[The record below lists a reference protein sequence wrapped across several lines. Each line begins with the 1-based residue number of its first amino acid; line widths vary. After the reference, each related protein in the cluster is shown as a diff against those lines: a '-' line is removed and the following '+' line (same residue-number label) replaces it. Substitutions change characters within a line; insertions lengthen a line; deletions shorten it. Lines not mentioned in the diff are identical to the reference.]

1 MPEAVLRPGDVVL
14 VGAEA
19 SVQFSGDR
27 ALTFRIIRV
36 DPRVTYDGW
45 IWLEGY
51 VIGAAGNALQR
62 RRIFVRHEGLR
73 PMTVSRPNEGG
84 RLPAPRPPGTPNQS
98 PAAGRP

>member
-1 MPEAVLRPGDVVL
+1 MALRPGDVVR

-27 ALTFRIIRV
+27 ALTFRVIRV

-51 VIGAAGNALQR
+51 VLGPAGNALQR
-62 RRIFVRHEGLR
+62 RRIFVRQDGLT
-73 PMTVSRPNEGG
+73 PVLINPG
-84 RLPAPRPPGTPNQS
+84 PRV
-98 PAAGRP
+98 AGRP